1 MNDDEDESVTVIGL
15 KQAAVEAKAMLAHIL
30 SNYSVSTPQKLEDI
44 KMSYEIVCMPYPKL
58 KLKFIP
64 RPKHVFDAS

>member
-1 MNDDEDESVTVIGL
+1 MNDNDGETVTAVGL

-30 SNYSVSTPQKLEDI
+30 SNYSVSTPQKPEDI

-58 KLKFIP
+58 KLEFIL
-64 RPKHVFDAS
+64 RPKK